1 MSVDFPK
8 LHEAPVAALRAQA
21 QELGI
26 SDAERLGRLDLVFH
40 VGRVLGQRHQ
50 LEFGRGVLEVHGEGF
65 GFLRSPQDNFLPG
78 AEDIYVSQSQI
89 RRFKLQTGDAVI
101 GVVRPPKEGERYPAL
116 LRVESVNGEPPGG
129 DPPSFD
135 SLTAIYPDERLPLD
149 DDAYLRAIDLAAP
162 LGLGQRGLLV
172 APARTGRVE
181 ILRRLAEVLT
191 RDEEL
196 HVTVLLVGERP
207 EEIHEWRKATRAE
220 VVATPFDEPPARHV
234 QVADIVF
241 ERARRMV
248 ERGDDAVLLVDSL
261 SRLLRFCLA
270 ELPPTGRDIG
280 GVDASALHRLRRYLG
295 AARALE
301 EGGSLTVIGVVNGD
315 PAAEAP
321 RPLAHGVISPRIAVD
336 PMDRVL
342 LEDLRDVLNWELT
355 LSRDLADRGIRPPID
370 IHRSGTRR
378 EERLLTD
385 DERRVRAAWRA
396 RLTGDPLEDA
406 TTLISLA
413 AGAPALDSLA
423 GTGQ

>member
-8 LHEAPVAALRAQA
+8 LHEASVAELRKQA

-26 SDAERLGRLDLVFH
+26 PEASTLRRLDLVFEI
-40 VGRVLGQRHQ
+40 GRRLG
-50 LEFGRGVLEVHGEGF
+50 ESDNVSYGRGVLEVHGEGF

-78 AEDIYVSQSQI
+78 QDDIYVSQSQI

-101 GVVRPPKEGERYPAL
+101 GQVRPPKEGERYPAL
-116 LRVESVNGEPPGG
+116 LRVESVNGEGPGLE
-129 DPPSFD
+129 PPSFD
-135 SLTAIYPDERLPLD
+135 TLTAIYPDDRIPL
-149 DDAYLRAIDLAAP
+149 ATEPYLRAIDIAAP

-181 ILRRLAEVLT
+181 LLRRLAEQLT
-191 RDEEL
+191 TDEEL

-207 EEIHEWRKATRAE
+207 EEIHEWRTATRAE
-220 VVATPFDEPPARHV
+220 VIATPFDEPPTRHV

-261 SRLLRFCLA
+261 TRLLRFCLA

-280 GVDASALHRLRRYLG
+280 GVDTSALHRIRRYLG

-315 PAAEAP
+315 P
-321 RPLAHGVISPRIAVD
+321 D
-336 PMDRVL
+336 NKMDRVL
-342 LEDLRDVLNWELT
+342 IDDLRDVLNWELT
-355 LSRDLADRGIRPPID
+355 LSRDLADRGIRPPVD
-370 IHRSGTRR
+370 VHRSGTRR
-378 EERLLTD
+378 EERLL
-385 DERRVRAAWRA
+385 DEQELAFRNEWRT
-396 RLTGDPLEDA
+396 RLTGDPVEDGA
-406 TTLISLA
+406 LLVSLA
-413 AGAPALDSLA
+413 SGARPLDSLT